1 MGKRRTQSLIDS
13 NSSDSDS
20 ESDTNLES
28 DLMSLAKKRKKPQNA
43 NKASSKSD
51 SDSDWANNKAGG
63 PATKKKKRQKKA
75 SRDSSSSESN
85 WDDDSQDEVQP
96 QAPPAAPS
104 TSTAV
109 PEVGGA
115 QRGESEQEEG
125 EVSDS
130 DSDANDQKSDKSNS
144 SSGSDSDS
152 SSNSSSSS
160 SSSDSE
166 FDDGFDDDLM
176 GDEEDRKRLNGL
188 SEKERETEIF
198 KRIEQR
204 DIMRT
209 RWEIERKLK
218 LARRGEKEKIEKSK
232 KSKGDRAKN
241 KLKKKQK
248 KEKKAK
254 KASEMQEAAAAAN
267 SQTIP
272 SASSALATSTNELD
286 ARSALENKRQSPI
299 LSRGGDANDALPS
312 TSGGMTTSPA
322 MGPPNDRDSEE
333 AASSAGV
340 NDYFDHK
347 ERSKERK
354 KNVEANKTDDKRSNA
369 MAMLKAKREGKAKR
383 EEEEAAKRQA
393 ERERD
398 DDKEELENVSGCK
411 SAVKL
416 KASEIY
422 SDDSGSSDWDDDEA
436 KPSGKRS
443 RSISSKASSESDDDD
458 DAQEKKAK
466 SPVFITTREDLN
478 KLRLS
483 RHKMERFVNL
493 PIFEATVMN
502 CFVRI
507 SIGNNDQKA
516 VYRVAEIVGVV
527 ETGKIYTLG
536 TTRTNRGL
544 RLKHGTSERVFRL
557 EFISNQEFTES
568 EFNKWSEVCQQ
579 SHVQMPTIDLI
590 EIKQGDIRKALNYEY
605 KDEDVDKIVEEKNRF
620 RNRPTNYAMRK
631 TCLMKERDAAML
643 RGEYN
648 LAQDLGTQIDQLES
662 RASELDK
669 RRSHT
674 LNLISYINDRNRK
687 RNVEDAEKAIM
698 EEARANKGQKIS
710 DPFTRRITQPR
721 MGFKGGKKDEED
733 GVQMAALPP
742 PPTNKKRPGANEAGS
757 SSSSSAGNSHSSSG
771 SKSADGKDYSLYSLH
786 DFDIDLDVPLPVSSS
801 NAVPKPASKPAETVS
816 KRSLNL
822 EDYKKKRGLI

>member
-20 ESDTNLES
+20 DADTNLES
-28 DLMSLAKKRKKPQNA
+28 DLLSLARKRKKPSNA
-43 NKASSKSD
+43 TKAPNSKSD
-51 SDSDWANNKAGG
+51 SDSDWANNKSSA
-63 PATKKKKRQKKA
+63 PASKKKRPKKTN
-75 SRDSSSSESN
+75 RDSSSSEEN
-85 WDDDSQDEVQP
+85 WDDDSQDEV
-96 QAPPAAPS
+96 AAPVEKR
-104 TSTAV
+104 AE
-109 PEVGGA
+109 PEHKKPDI
-115 QRGESEQEEG
+115 QSEQEEG

-130 DSDANDQKSDKSNS
+130 DSDNEKSKSKS
-144 SSGSDSDS
+144 SSTSGSPSGSDS
-152 SSNSSSSS
+152 SSSSS

-166 FDDGFDDDLM
+166 FDDGYDDDLM

-218 LARRGEKEKIEKSK
+218 LARRGEKNEKSKTKGERAKKKSKKDKRSK
-232 KSKGDRAKN
+232 KSKDLAPPVPAATTADIDTSKSGAPEARAS
-241 KLKKKQK
+241 
-248 KEKKAK
+248 AK
-254 KASEMQEAAAAAN
+254 SP
-267 SQTIP
+267 SPIP
-272 SASSALATSTNELD
+272 SIRE
-286 ARSALENKRQSPI
+286 
-299 LSRGGDANDALPS
+299 GPS
-312 TSGGMTTSPA
+312 TSGTGSSTTS
-322 MGPPNDRDSEE
+322 
-333 AASSAGV
+333 SSAEKNAEEQSSGNV
-340 NDYFDHK
+340 ADYFDHK

-383 EEEEAAKRQA
+383 EEEEAKRQA
-393 ERERD
+393 ERDRD
-398 DDKEELENVSGCK
+398 DDKEELESVSGCK

-422 SDDSGSSDWDDDEA
+422 SDDSGSSDWDDEE
-436 KPSGKRS
+436 KPAGKRS
-443 RSISSKASSESDDDD
+443 RSNSSKASSESEDD
-458 DAQEKKAK
+458 EKATK

-483 RHKMERFVNL
+483 RFKMERFVNL
-493 PIFEATVMN
+493 PIFESTVVN

-507 SIGNNDQKA
+507 SIGNNGQKP

-544 RLKHGTSERVFRL
+544 RLKHGTQERVFRL
-557 EFISNQEFTES
+557 EFISNQEFTET
-568 EFNKWSEVCQQ
+568 EFNKWVEICQQ
-579 SHVQMPTIDLI
+579 QHVPMPTIDLI
-590 EIKQGDIRKALNYEY
+590 EIKANDIKKALNYEF

-620 RNRPTNYAMRK
+620 RNRPTNYAMKK

-643 RGEYN
+643 RGDYDIAN
-648 LAQDLGTQIDQLES
+648 DLGQQIDQLES

-669 RRSHT
+669 RRSHS

-687 RNVEDAEKAIM
+687 RNVQDAEKAIM
-698 EEARANKGQKIS
+698 EEARANKGMKIS

-721 MGFKGGKKDEED
+721 MGFKGTKKDEDESLA
-733 GVQMAALPP
+733 VPLPP
-742 PPTNKKRPGANEAGS
+742 PPPGKKKPNETSTSNA
-757 SSSSSAGNSHSSSG
+757 
-771 SKSADGKDYSLYSLH
+771 KPADGKDYSLYSLH
-786 DFDIDLDVPLPVSSS
+786 DFDIDLDVPLPVNSA
-801 NAVPKPASKPAETVS
+801 NALPKPANKPTETVS

>member
-20 ESDTNLES
+20 DTNLES
-28 DLMSLAKKRKKPQNA
+28 DLLSLAKKRKKPGNA
-43 NKASSKSD
+43 NKASTSKSD
-51 SDSDWANNKAGG
+51 SDSDWANNKTGTHA
-63 PATKKKKRQKKA
+63 AKKKKRTKKA
-75 SRDSSSSESN
+75 SRESSSSEEN
-85 WDDDSQDEVQP
+85 WDDDSQDEALVQLPAADKQP
-96 QAPPAAPS
+96 QNEANSAKL
-104 TSTAV
+104 
-109 PEVGGA
+109 
-115 QRGESEQEEG
+115 SEHEEG

-130 DSDANDQKSDKSNS
+130 DSDSGKSNS
-144 SSGSDSDS
+144 SSASDS
-152 SSNSSSSS
+152 SSSSS

-166 FDDGFDDDLM
+166 FDDGYDDDLM

-204 DIMRT
+204 DLMRT

-218 LARRGEKEKIEKSK
+218 LARRGEKNEKSK
-232 KSKGDRAKN
+232 SKSERAKKKSKN
-241 KLKKKQK
+241 KEKI
-248 KEKKAK
+248 KKAK
-254 KASEMQEAAAAAN
+254 DLIPPTPVSPLPQNEPNTNNTEMR
-267 SQTIP
+267 T
-272 SASSALATSTNELD
+272 LAKSP
-286 ARSALENKRQSPI
+286 SPI
-299 LSRGGDANDALPS
+299 LSNREVASMSGALGGSADGSPDEQAA
-312 TSGGMTTSPA
+312 GGVS
-322 MGPPNDRDSEE
+322 
-333 AASSAGV
+333 
-340 NDYFDHK
+340 DYFDHK

-369 MAMLKAKREGKAKR
+369 MALLKAKREGKAKR
-383 EEEEAAKRQA
+383 EEEEAKRQA

-398 DDKEELENVSGCK
+398 DEKEELESVSGCK

-422 SDDSGSSDWDDDEA
+422 SDDSGSSDWDEDE
-436 KPSGKRS
+436 KPTGKRS
-443 RSISSKASSESDDDD
+443 RSNSSKATSESEDD
-458 DAQEKKAK
+458 EKATK

-483 RHKMERFVNL
+483 RFKMERFVNL
-493 PIFEATVMN
+493 PIFENTVIN

-507 SIGNNDQKA
+507 SIGNNGQKP

-544 RLKHGTSERVFRL
+544 RLKHGTQERVFRL
-557 EFISNQEFTES
+557 EFISNQEFTEN
-568 EFNKWSEVCQQ
+568 EFNKWFEVCQQ
-579 SHVQMPTIDLI
+579 QKVPMPTVDLI
-590 EIKQGDIRKALNYEY
+590 DIKQNDIKKALNYEF

-620 RNRPTNYAMRK
+620 RNRPTNYAMKK

-643 RGEYN
+643 RGDYDI
-648 LAQDLGTQIDQLES
+648 AQDLGQQIEELES

-669 RRSHT
+669 KRSSS
-674 LNLISYINDRNRK
+674 LSLISYINDRNRK

-698 EEARANKGQKIS
+698 EEARANKGMKIS

-721 MGFKGGKKDEED
+721 MGFKGSKKDED
-733 GVQMAALPP
+733 DVLPAPLPP
-742 PPTNKKRPGANEAGS
+742 PPPGKKRPNEAPTTKPTDS
-757 SSSSSAGNSHSSSG
+757 
-771 SKSADGKDYSLYSLH
+771 KDYSLYSLH
-786 DFDIDLDVPLPVSSS
+786 DFDIDLDVPLPVNSA
-801 NAVPKPASKPAETVS
+801 NAVPKPANKPSETVS

>member
-1 MGKRRTQSLIDS
+1 MGKRRTQSLLDS

-28 DLMSLAKKRKKPQNA
+28 DLMSLAKKRKKPQA
-43 NKASSKSD
+43 TTKASSRSD
-51 SDSDWANNKAGG
+51 SDSDWANNKAGA
-63 PATKKKKRQKKA
+63 PSSKKKKRQKKA

-85 WDDDSQDEVQP
+85 WDDDSQDEEQQRPQVQ
-96 QAPPAAPS
+96 QQQQQNPPAQAEERA
-104 TSTAV
+104 TEQQTQA
-109 PEVGGA
+109 A
-115 QRGESEQEEG
+115 QLSEQEEG

-130 DSDANDQKSDKSNS
+130 DSDKSKSNSS
-144 SSGSDSDS
+144 SSGSDS
-152 SSNSSSSS
+152 SSSSS

-176 GDEEDRKRLNGL
+176 GDEEDRRRLNGL
-188 SEKERETEIF
+188 SEKERETEIY

-204 DIMRT
+204 EIMRT

-218 LARRGEKEKIEKSK
+218 LARRGEKNQEKSK
-232 KSKGDRAKN
+232 TKGERAK
-241 KLKKKQK
+241 KKKEK
-248 KEKKAK
+248 RDKKAK
-254 KASEMQEAAAAAN
+254 KAKEVQPPSLPQASTSTLSEAEPKSSVEVKSASPLSSPTLNREMASTSAAVASILPEDQGAAA
-267 SQTIP
+267 
-272 SASSALATSTNELD
+272 
-286 ARSALENKRQSPI
+286 
-299 LSRGGDANDALPS
+299 
-312 TSGGMTTSPA
+312 
-322 MGPPNDRDSEE
+322 
-333 AASSAGV
+333 GV
-340 NDYFDHK
+340 ADYFDHK

-369 MAMLKAKREGKAKR
+369 MALLKAKREGKAKR
-383 EEEEAAKRQA
+383 EEEEAKRMA
-393 ERERD
+393 ERDRD
-398 DDKEELENVSGCK
+398 DEKEELESVSGCK

-422 SDDSGSSDWDDDEA
+422 SDDSGSSDWDEEE
-436 KPSGKRS
+436 KPTGKRS
-443 RSISSKASSESDDDD
+443 RSNSSKASSESEDD
-458 DAQEKKAK
+458 EKAPK

-483 RHKMERFVNL
+483 RYKMERFVNL
-493 PIFEATVMN
+493 PIFESTVLN

-507 SIGNNDQKA
+507 SIGNNGQKP

-527 ETGKIYTLG
+527 ETGKIYSLG

-544 RLKHGTSERVFRL
+544 RLKHGTQERVFRL
-557 EFISNQEFTES
+557 EFISNQEFTEN
-568 EFNKWSEVCQQ
+568 EFNKWSEVCQEA
-579 SHVQMPTIDLI
+579 HVQMPTIDLI
-590 EIKQGDIRKALNYEY
+590 AIKQADIKKALNYEF

-620 RNRPTNYAMRK
+620 RNRPTNYAMKK

-643 RGEYN
+643 RGDYDI
-648 LAQDLGTQIDQLES
+648 AQDLGTQIDELET

-687 RNVEDAEKAIM
+687 KNVQDAEKAIM

-721 MGFKGGKKDEED
+721 MGFKGTKKEEED
-733 GVQMAALPP
+733 MLQAPLPP
-742 PPTNKKRPGANEAGS
+742 PPPGKKRPSEAGP
-757 SSSSSAGNSHSSSG
+757 SSANARPTDS
-771 SKSADGKDYSLYSLH
+771 KDYSLYSLH
-786 DFDIDLDVPLPVSSS
+786 DFDIDLDVPLPVSTNS
-801 NAVPKPASKPAETVS
+801 VPKPANKPAETVS

>member
-1 MGKRRTQSLIDS
+1 MGKRRTQSLLDS

-28 DLMSLAKKRKKPQNA
+28 DLMSLAKKRKKPQA
-43 NKASSKSD
+43 TAKASSRSD
-51 SDSDWANNKAGG
+51 SDSDWANNKAGA
-63 PATKKKKRQKKA
+63 PSSKKKKRQKKA

-85 WDDDSQDEVQP
+85 WDDDSQDEEEQRPQPQQQQQNPPAQAEVKAPVEQP
-96 QAPPAAPS
+96 QA
-104 TSTAV
+104 
-109 PEVGGA
+109 A
-115 QRGESEQEEG
+115 QLSEQEEG

-130 DSDANDQKSDKSNS
+130 DSDKSKSNSS
-144 SSGSDSDS
+144 SSGSDS
-152 SSNSSSSS
+152 SSSSS

-188 SEKERETEIF
+188 SEKERETEIY

-204 DIMRT
+204 EIMRT

-218 LARRGEKEKIEKSK
+218 LARRGEKNQEKSK
-232 KSKGDRAKN
+232 TKGERAK
-241 KLKKKQK
+241 KKKEK
-248 KEKKAK
+248 REKKAK
-254 KASEMQEAAAAAN
+254 KAREAQPPSQPQASTSALSEAEPKTSVEVRSASPLSSPTHNREMASTSAAVASILQEDQGAAA
-267 SQTIP
+267 
-272 SASSALATSTNELD
+272 
-286 ARSALENKRQSPI
+286 
-299 LSRGGDANDALPS
+299 
-312 TSGGMTTSPA
+312 
-322 MGPPNDRDSEE
+322 
-333 AASSAGV
+333 GV
-340 NDYFDHK
+340 ADYFDHK

-369 MAMLKAKREGKAKR
+369 MALLKAKREGKAKR
-383 EEEEAAKRQA
+383 EEEEAKRMA
-393 ERERD
+393 ERDRD
-398 DDKEELENVSGCK
+398 EDKEELESVSGCK

-422 SDDSGSSDWDDDEA
+422 SDDSGSSDWDEEE
-436 KPSGKRS
+436 KPTGKRS
-443 RSISSKASSESDDDD
+443 RSNSSKASSESEDD
-458 DAQEKKAK
+458 EKAPK

-483 RHKMERFVNL
+483 RYKMERFVNL
-493 PIFEATVMN
+493 PIFESTVLN

-507 SIGNNDQKA
+507 SIGNNGQKP

-527 ETGKIYTLG
+527 ETGKIYSLG

-544 RLKHGTSERVFRL
+544 RLKHGTQERVFRL
-557 EFISNQEFTES
+557 EFISNQEFTEN
-568 EFNKWSEVCQQ
+568 EFNKWHEVCQQ

-590 EIKQGDIRKALNYEY
+590 AIKQADIKKALNYEF

-620 RNRPTNYAMRK
+620 RNRPTNYAMKK

-643 RGEYN
+643 RGDYDI
-648 LAQDLGTQIDQLES
+648 AQDLGTQIDELES

-687 RNVEDAEKAIM
+687 KNVQDAEKAIM

-721 MGFKGGKKDEED
+721 MGFKGTKKDDED
-733 GVQMAALPP
+733 MLQAPLPP
-742 PPTNKKRPGANEAGS
+742 PPPGKKRPSEAGP
-757 SSSSSAGNSHSSSG
+757 SSANARPTDS
-771 SKSADGKDYSLYSLH
+771 KDYSLYSLH
-786 DFDIDLDVPLPVSSS
+786 DFDIDLDVPLPVST
-801 NAVPKPASKPAETVS
+801 NAVPKPANKPAETVS

>member
-20 ESDTNLES
+20 ESETNLES
-28 DLMSLAKKRKKPQNA
+28 DLMSLAKKRKKPQTA
-43 NKASSKSD
+43 AKASSRSD
-51 SDSDWANNKAGG
+51 SDSDWAKNKAGA
-63 PATKKKKRQKKA
+63 PASKKKKRQKA

-85 WDDDSQDEVQP
+85 WDDDSQDEAQP
-96 QAPPAAPS
+96 AGPTPAQAQVAHKSPEQATQAA
-104 TSTAV
+104 
-109 PEVGGA
+109 
-115 QRGESEQEEG
+115 QLSEQEEG

-130 DSDANDQKSDKSNS
+130 DSDKSKSNSS
-144 SSGSDSDS
+144 SSGSDS
-152 SSNSSSSS
+152 SSSSS

-176 GDEEDRKRLNGL
+176 GDDEDRRRLNGL
-188 SEKERETEIF
+188 SEKERETEIY

-204 DIMRT
+204 EIMRT

-218 LARRGEKEKIEKSK
+218 LARRGEKNQERSK
-232 KSKGDRAKN
+232 NKGERAK
-241 KLKKKQK
+241 KKKEK
-248 KEKKAK
+248 REKKAK
-254 KASEMQEAAAAAN
+254 KAREQQAPPPPQASTIAPLVAEPKPIGEVRSASPLISPAISRDVASTSAAVASILPDDQAAAA
-267 SQTIP
+267 
-272 SASSALATSTNELD
+272 
-286 ARSALENKRQSPI
+286 
-299 LSRGGDANDALPS
+299 
-312 TSGGMTTSPA
+312 
-322 MGPPNDRDSEE
+322 
-333 AASSAGV
+333 GV
-340 NDYFDHK
+340 SDYFDHK

-369 MAMLKAKREGKAKR
+369 MALLKAKREGKAKR
-383 EEEEAAKRQA
+383 EEEEAKRLA
-393 ERERD
+393 EKDRD
-398 DDKEELENVSGCK
+398 DDKEELESVSGCK

-422 SDDSGSSDWDDDEA
+422 SDDSGSSDWDEDE
-436 KPSGKRS
+436 KPTGKRS
-443 RSISSKASSESDDDD
+443 RSNSSKASSESEEEGKVP
-458 DAQEKKAK
+458 QR
-466 SPVFITTREDLN
+466 PVFITTREDLN

-493 PIFEATVMN
+493 PIFESTVLN

-507 SIGNNDQKA
+507 SIGNNGQKP
-516 VYRVAEIVGVV
+516 VYWVAEIVGVV
-527 ETGKIYTLG
+527 ETGKIYSLG

-544 RLKHGTSERVFRL
+544 RLKHGILERVFRL

-568 EFNKWSEVCQQ
+568 EFNKWTQVCQQ
-579 SHVQMPTIDLI
+579 NHIQMPTIDLI
-590 EIKQGDIRKALNYEY
+590 ATKQNDIKKALNYEF

-620 RNRPTNYAMRK
+620 RNRPTNYAMKK

-643 RGEYN
+643 RGDYDI
-648 LAQDLGTQIDQLES
+648 AQDLGQQIDELEN

-687 RNVEDAEKAIM
+687 KNVEDAEKAIL
-698 EEARANKGQKIS
+698 EEARANKGLKIS

-721 MGFKGGKKDEED
+721 MGFKGVKKDD
-733 GVQMAALPP
+733 DDMQLAPLPP
-742 PPTNKKRPGANEAGS
+742 PPPGKKRPSEAGS
-757 SSSSSAGNSHSSSG
+757 SSSSAKPTDS
-771 SKSADGKDYSLYSLH
+771 KDYSLYSLH
-786 DFDIDLDVPLPVSSS
+786 DFDIDLDVPLPVSTNS
-801 NAVPKPASKPAETVS
+801 VPKPASKPAETVS

>member
-1 MGKRRTQSLIDS
+1 MGKRRTQSLLDS

-28 DLMSLAKKRKKPQNA
+28 DLMSLAKKRKKPQTTT
-43 NKASSKSD
+43 KASSRSD
-51 SDSDWANNKAGG
+51 SDSDWANNKAGA
-63 PATKKKKRQKKA
+63 PASKKKKRQKKA

-85 WDDDSQDEVQP
+85 WDDDSQDEEQQRP
-96 QAPPAAPS
+96 QAQNQQQNPPTQAEEKPEQQTQAAPL
-104 TSTAV
+104 
-109 PEVGGA
+109 
-115 QRGESEQEEG
+115 SEQEEG
-125 EVSDS
+125 EVSSS
-130 DSDANDQKSDKSNS
+130 DSDKSKSNSS
-144 SSGSDSDS
+144 SSGSDS
-152 SSNSSSSS
+152 SSSSS

-176 GDEEDRKRLNGL
+176 GDEEDRRRLNGL
-188 SEKERETEIF
+188 SEKERETEIY

-204 DIMRT
+204 EIMRT

-218 LARRGEKEKIEKSK
+218 LARRGEKNQEKSK
-232 KSKGDRAKN
+232 TKGERAK
-241 KLKKKQK
+241 KKKEK
-248 KEKKAK
+248 REKKAK
-254 KASEMQEAAAAAN
+254 KAKEAQPPSMPQPSTSTLSEAEPKSSVEVRSASPISSPIHNREMASTSAAVASILPEDQAAAA
-267 SQTIP
+267 
-272 SASSALATSTNELD
+272 
-286 ARSALENKRQSPI
+286 
-299 LSRGGDANDALPS
+299 
-312 TSGGMTTSPA
+312 
-322 MGPPNDRDSEE
+322 
-333 AASSAGV
+333 GV
-340 NDYFDHK
+340 ADYFDHK

-369 MAMLKAKREGKAKR
+369 MALLKAKREGKAKR
-383 EEEEAAKRQA
+383 EEEEAKRMA
-393 ERERD
+393 ERDRD
-398 DDKEELENVSGCK
+398 EEKEELESVSGCK

-422 SDDSGSSDWDDDEA
+422 SDDSGSSDWDEEE

-443 RSISSKASSESDDDD
+443 RSNSSKASSESEDD
-458 DAQEKKAK
+458 EKAPK

-483 RHKMERFVNL
+483 RYKMERFVNL
-493 PIFEATVMN
+493 PIFESTVLN

-507 SIGNNDQKA
+507 SIGNNGQKP

-527 ETGKIYTLG
+527 ETGKIYSLG

-544 RLKHGTSERVFRL
+544 RLKHGTQERVFRL
-557 EFISNQEFTES
+557 EFISNQEFTEN
-568 EFNKWSEVCQQ
+568 EFNKWHEVCQQ

-590 EIKQGDIRKALNYEY
+590 AIKQADIKKALNYEF

-620 RNRPTNYAMRK
+620 RNRPTNYAMKK

-643 RGEYN
+643 RGDYDI
-648 LAQDLGTQIDQLES
+648 AQDLGTQIDELES

-687 RNVEDAEKAIM
+687 KNVQDAEKAIM

-721 MGFKGGKKDEED
+721 MGFKGTKKEDED
-733 GVQMAALPP
+733 MLQAPLPP
-742 PPTNKKRPGANEAGS
+742 PPPGKKRPSEAGT
-757 SSSSSAGNSHSSSG
+757 SSARPTDS
-771 SKSADGKDYSLYSLH
+771 KDYSLYSLH
-786 DFDIDLDVPLPVSSS
+786 DFDIDLDVPLPVSTNS
-801 NAVPKPASKPAETVS
+801 VPKPANKPAETVS

>member
-20 ESDTNLES
+20 DADTNLES
-28 DLMSLAKKRKKPQNA
+28 DLLSLARKRKKPNNA
-43 NKASSKSD
+43 TKASNSKSD
-51 SDSDWANNKAGG
+51 SDSDWANNKSSA
-63 PATKKKKRQKKA
+63 PASKKKRSKKT
-75 SRDSSSSESN
+75 SRDSSSSEEN
-85 WDDDSQDEVQP
+85 WDEDSHDE
-96 QAPPAAPS
+96 APAA
-104 TSTAV
+104 AEKRIE
-109 PEVGGA
+109 PEQKKPDVH
-115 QRGESEQEEG
+115 SEQEEG

-130 DSDANDQKSDKSNS
+130 DSENEKSKSKSTS
-144 SSGSDSDS
+144 SSGSASGSDS
-152 SSNSSSSS
+152 SSSSS

-166 FDDGFDDDLM
+166 FDDGYDDDLM

-204 DIMRT
+204 DLMRT

-218 LARRGEKEKIEKSK
+218 LARRSENEKSK
-232 KSKGDRAKN
+232 TKGDRAK
-241 KLKKKQK
+241 KKSK
-248 KEKKAK
+248 KDKRKKKAK
-254 KASEMQEAAAAAN
+254 DLPPPVPASTAADLNASKISATETRA
-267 SQTIP
+267 SAKSP
-272 SASSALATSTNELD
+272 SPMPSIRE
-286 ARSALENKRQSPI
+286 
-299 LSRGGDANDALPS
+299 GPS
-312 TSGGMTTSPA
+312 TSGSVSGATSSSA
-322 MGPPNDRDSEE
+322 EKSSEE
-333 AASSAGV
+333 QNANNVA
-340 NDYFDHK
+340 DYFDHK

-383 EEEEAAKRQA
+383 EEEEAKRLA
-393 ERERD
+393 ERDRD
-398 DDKEELENVSGCK
+398 DDKEELESVSGCK

-422 SDDSGSSDWDDDEA
+422 SDDSGSSDWDDEE
-436 KPSGKRS
+436 KPAGKRS
-443 RSISSKASSESDDDD
+443 RSNSSKASSDSEDD
-458 DAQEKKAK
+458 EKTAK

-483 RHKMERFVNL
+483 RFKMERFVNL
-493 PIFEATVMN
+493 PIFECTVVN

-507 SIGNNDQKA
+507 SIGNNGQKP

-544 RLKHGTSERVFRL
+544 RLKHGTQERVFRL
-557 EFISNQEFTES
+557 EFISNQEFTET
-568 EFNKWSEVCQQ
+568 EFNKWYEVCQQ
-579 SHVQMPTIDLI
+579 YHVPMPTMDLI
-590 EIKQGDIRKALNYEY
+590 EIKQNDIKKALNYEF

-620 RNRPTNYAMRK
+620 RNRPTNYAMKK

-643 RGEYN
+643 RGDYDIANE
-648 LAQDLGTQIDQLES
+648 LGQQIDQLES

-669 RRSHT
+669 RRSHS

-687 RNVEDAEKAIM
+687 RNVQDAEKAIM
-698 EEARANKGQKIS
+698 EEARANKGMKIS

-721 MGFKGGKKDEED
+721 MGFKGAKKDEDE
-733 GVQMAALPP
+733 VLPAPLPP
-742 PPTNKKRPGANEAGS
+742 PPPGKKKPNETSTSNAKPG
-757 SSSSSAGNSHSSSG
+757 
-771 SKSADGKDYSLYSLH
+771 DGKDYSLYSLH
-786 DFDIDLDVPLPVSSS
+786 DFDIDLDVPLPVNST
-801 NAVPKPASKPAETVS
+801 NALPKPASKPTETVS

>member
-1 MGKRRTQSLIDS
+1 MGKRRTQSLLDS

-28 DLMSLAKKRKKPQNA
+28 DLMSLAKKRKKAPQA
-43 NKASSKSD
+43 GAGTSAGAKGSSRSRSD
-51 SDSDWANNKAGG
+51 SDSDWANNKAGA
-63 PATKKKKRQKKA
+63 PASKKKKRPKKP

-85 WDDDSQDEVQP
+85 WDDDSQDEQEAPPQQQQQQQHQQQP
-96 QAPPAAPS
+96 PPQYQQQQQPPQQQYQQQAPPGLQAEGMAAQK
-104 TSTAV
+104 
-109 PEVGGA
+109 GNL
-115 QRGESEQEEG
+115 SEAEEG

-130 DSDANDQKSDKSNS
+130 DSDKSKSS
-144 SSGSDSDS
+144 SSGSGSDS
-152 SSNSSSSS
+152 SSSSS

-166 FDDGFDDDLM
+166 FDDGYDDDLM
-176 GDEEDRKRLNGL
+176 GDEEDRRRLNGL
-188 SEKERETEIF
+188 SEKERETEIY

-204 DIMRT
+204 EIMRT

-218 LARRGEKEKIEKSK
+218 LARRGEKNQEKSR
-232 KSKGDRAKN
+232 SKGERAK
-241 KLKKKQK
+241 KK
-248 KEKKAK
+248 KEKREKRAK
-254 KASEMQEAAAAAN
+254 KARKSQAPMQPPAALPALAEAEPKPSNEVRHASPLSSPGLGRGEVASTSAAGSGLLPDDQAAAA
-267 SQTIP
+267 
-272 SASSALATSTNELD
+272 
-286 ARSALENKRQSPI
+286 
-299 LSRGGDANDALPS
+299 
-312 TSGGMTTSPA
+312 
-322 MGPPNDRDSEE
+322 
-333 AASSAGV
+333 GV
-340 NDYFDHK
+340 ADYFDHK

-369 MAMLKAKREGKAKR
+369 MALLKAKREGKAKR
-383 EEEEAAKRQA
+383 EEEEAKRLA
-393 ERERD
+393 EKDRD
-398 DDKEELENVSGCK
+398 DDKEELESVSGCK

-422 SDDSGSSDWDDDEA
+422 SDDSGSSDWDEDE

-443 RSISSKASSESDDDD
+443 RSNSSKASSESEDD
-458 DAQEKKAK
+458 EKAAK
-466 SPVFITTREDLN
+466 SPVYITNREDLN

-483 RHKMERFVNL
+483 RYKMERFVNL
-493 PIFEATVMN
+493 PIFESTVLN

-507 SIGNNDQKA
+507 SIGNNGQKP

-527 ETGKIYTLG
+527 ETGKIYNLG

-544 RLKHGTSERVFRL
+544 RLKHGTHERVFRL
-557 EFISNQEFTES
+557 EFISNQEFTEN
-568 EFNKWSEVCQQ
+568 EFNKWHEVCKQ
-579 SHVQMPTIDLI
+579 SQVQMPTIDLI
-590 EIKQGDIRKALNYEY
+590 EIKQNDIKKALNYEF

-620 RNRPTNYAMRK
+620 RNRPTNYAMKK

-643 RGEYN
+643 RGDYDI
-648 LAQDLGTQIDQLES
+648 AQDLGTQIDELES

-687 RNVEDAEKAIM
+687 KNVQDAEKAIM

-721 MGFKGGKKDEED
+721 MGFKGAKKDEED
-733 GVQMAALPP
+733 LLQAPLPP
-742 PPTNKKRPGANEAGS
+742 PPPGKKKPSEAGP
-757 SSSSSAGNSHSSSG
+757 SSA
-771 SKSADGKDYSLYSLH
+771 SAKPTDSKDYSLYSLH
-786 DFDIDLDVPLPVSSS
+786 DFDIDLDVPLPGGANS
-801 NAVPKPASKPAETVS
+801 VPKPASKPAETVS